1 MKRFVILTAAGVG
14 IALAACQRPAE
25 RTADA
30 GAPAPAASPAAAA
43 STAPAE
49 AAPAAPAEAA
59 PAAAP
64 GAGGPK
70 PVPAAAPRKPPAAKS
85 EPAAS
90 APATAPAAPPPAE
103 PEPTPTPKPAPTPK
117 PKIVAAGTSLPIVLE
132 QELSTKT
139 AKAEDPVV
147 ASLADDVVVDGEVL
161 LPKGA
166 EVHGSVVSS
175 VRSGRTKGRARIVVS
190 FGEIRV
196 NSTSYAIEATG
207 FDVTA
212 GSSKGKDAKI
222 AGGAAAAGV
231 LIGAIAGGGSGAVKG
246 GLIGGAAGGAAVLA
260 TRGVEVDLKAGTQY
274 KIELKKSLRV
284 R

>member
-1 MKRFVILTAAGVG
+1 MKRFAILAVVGCVG
-14 IALAACQRPAE
+14 IALAACQRPAT
-25 RTADA
+25 RTAEA
-30 GAPAPAASPAAAA
+30 GAPAPAASPAAGAA
-43 STAPAE
+43 
-49 AAPAAPAEAA
+49 AAPAEAT

-64 GAGGPK
+64 ATGASK
-70 PVPAAAPRKPPAAKS
+70 PAAAAPRTPAAEKSVPAAA
-85 EPAAS
+85 EPT
-90 APATAPAAPPPAE
+90 PATAPPVAAE
-103 PEPTPTPKPAPTPK
+103 PEPTPTPAPRPTPK

-132 QELSTKT
+132 QELTTKT
-139 AKAEDPVV
+139 ARAEDPVV

-175 VRSGRTKGRARIVVS
+175 VRSGRTKGRARIVVA
-190 FGEIRV
+190 FDEIRV
-196 NSTSYAIEATG
+196 NSTSYAIDATG

-222 AGGAAAAGV
+222 AGGAAAAGI
-231 LIGAIAGGGSGAVKG
+231 LIGGIAGGGSGALKG

>member
-1 MKRFVILTAAGVG
+1 MKRLLILAVACLGLVPV
-14 IALAACQRPAE
+14 ACQRPAE

-30 GAPAPAASPAAAA
+30 GAPSPAALAATPAVAA
-43 STAPAE
+43 SAMPAE
-49 AAPAAPAEAA
+49 AG

-64 GAGGPK
+64 AGGSPE
-70 PVPAAAPRKPPAAKS
+70 AAPSAAGASLPATSAPPAA
-85 EPAAS
+85 PVA
-90 APATAPAAPPPAE
+90 APAT
-103 PEPTPTPKPAPTPK
+103 PEPTPVPTPTPTPTPK
-117 PKIVAAGTSLPIVLE
+117 PKIVAAGTSLPILLE

-147 ASLADDVVVDGEVL
+147 ASLSEDVSVDGEVL

-166 EVHGSVVSS
+166 EVHGHVVSS
-175 VRSGRTKGRARIVVS
+175 VRSGRTQGRARIVVA
-190 FGEIRV
+190 FNEVRV
-196 NSTSYAIEATG
+196 NNKSYTIEATG

-222 AGGAAAAGV
+222 AGGAAGAGV
-231 LIGAIAGGGSGAVKG
+231 LIGAIAGGGSGALKG

-260 TRGVEVDLKAGTQY
+260 TRGVEVELKAGTAY
-274 KIELKKSLRV
+274 KIQLKKSLRV

>member
-1 MKRFVILTAAGVG
+1 MKPL
-14 IALAACQRPAE
+14 ALAALACVALVPVACQRPAE
-25 RTADA
+25 RTAA
-30 GAPAPAASPAAAA
+30 AASPSPSASPAAVAH
-43 STAPAE
+43 SGGPAE
-49 AAPAAPAEAA
+49 APLQPGTSRPTPSRAQAPVAATPH
-59 PAAAP
+59 
-64 GAGGPK
+64 G
-70 PVPAAAPRKPPAAKS
+70 APRAQATA
-85 EPAAS
+85 EPAA
-90 APATAPAAPPPAE
+90 TAPPEPPPA
-103 PEPTPTPKPAPTPK
+103 PEPTPVPTPK
-117 PKIVAAGTSLPIVLE
+117 PKVVPSGTALAIVLE

-139 AKAEDPVV
+139 ARPEDPVV
-147 ASLADDVVVDGEVL
+147 ASLADDVTVDGEVL

-175 VRSGRTKGRARIVVS
+175 VRSGRTKGRARIVVA
-190 FGEIRV
+190 FTEVRV
-196 NSTSYAIEATG
+196 NSRSYPIEATG

-260 TRGVEVDLKAGTQY
+260 TRGVEVELKAGSEY

>member
-1 MKRFVILTAAGVG
+1 V
-14 IALAACQRPAE
+14 ACQRPAE
-25 RTADA
+25 RAAAAAT
-30 GAPAPAASPAAAA
+30 PSPAASPAVAH
-43 STAPAE
+43 SGGPAE
-49 AAPAAPAEAA
+49 APLQPGTSRPTPSRAQAPVAATPHGA
-59 PAAAP
+59 PHAQATA
-64 GAGGPK
+64 
-70 PVPAAAPRKPPAAKS
+70 
-85 EPAAS
+85 EPAA
-90 APATAPAAPPPAE
+90 TAPPE
-103 PEPTPTPKPAPTPK
+103 PEPTSVPTPK
-117 PKIVAAGTSLPIVLE
+117 PKVVPSGTALAIVLE

-139 AKAEDPVV
+139 ARPEDPVV
-147 ASLADDVVVDGEVL
+147 ASLADDVRVDGEVL

-175 VRSGRTKGRARIVVS
+175 VRSGRTQGRAHIVVA
-190 FGEIRV
+190 FTEVRV
-196 NSTSYAIEATG
+196 NSRSYPIEATG

-260 TRGVEVDLKAGTQY
+260 TRGVEVELKAGSEY

>member
-1 MKRFVILTAAGVG
+1 MKPL
-14 IALAACQRPAE
+14 ALAALACVALVPVACQRPAD
-25 RTADA
+25 RTAA
-30 GAPAPAASPAAAA
+30 APSASASPAVAQ
-43 STAPAE
+43 SGGPAE
-49 AAPAAPAEAA
+49 ALHQPGTSRPAPSRGEPHASGTAHAAPHAQAA
-59 PAAAP
+59 VEPAAAP
-64 GAGGPK
+64 EPL
-70 PVPAAAPRKPPAAKS
+70 PTP
-85 EPAAS
+85 EPA
-90 APATAPAAPPPAE
+90 PV
-103 PEPTPTPKPAPTPK
+103 PTPK
-117 PKIVAAGTSLPIVLE
+117 PKLVPSGTALAIVLE

-139 AKAEDPVV
+139 ARPEDPVV
-147 ASLADDVVVDGEVL
+147 ASLADDVTVDGEVL
-161 LPKGA
+161 LPRGA

-175 VRSGRTKGRARIVVS
+175 VRSGRTQGRARIVVA
-190 FGEIRV
+190 FTEVRV
-196 NSTSYAIEATG
+196 NSRSYPIEATG

-260 TRGVEVDLKAGTQY
+260 TRGVEVELKAGSAY

>member
-1 MKRFVILTAAGVG
+1 MKRLAILVAFGCVG
-14 IALAACQRPAE
+14 IALAACQRPAT

-30 GAPAPAASPAAAA
+30 AAPAPAASPAAASA
-43 STAPAE
+43 
-49 AAPAAPAEAA
+49 AAPAEAT

-64 GAGGPK
+64 EAGASK
-70 PVPAAAPRKPPAAKS
+70 PTPAAAPRTPAAEKS
-85 EPAAS
+85 EPAAAAPS
-90 APATAPAAPPPAE
+90 PATAPPAPAE
-103 PEPTPTPKPAPTPK
+103 PEPTPTPAPRPTPK

-132 QELSTKT
+132 QELTTKT
-139 AKAEDPVV
+139 ARAEDPVV

-161 LPKGA
+161 LPGGA

-175 VRSGRTKGRARIVVS
+175 VRSGRTKGRARIVVA
-190 FGEIRV
+190 FDEIRV

-222 AGGAAAAGV
+222 AGGAAAAGI
-231 LIGAIAGGGSGAVKG
+231 LIGGIAGGGSGALKG

>member
-1 MKRFVILTAAGVG
+1 MKRIAILAAVGVVG
-14 IALAACQRPAE
+14 IALAACQRSAT

-30 GAPAPAASPAAAA
+30 AAPAPTASPKASPADG
-43 STAPAE
+43 AP
-49 AAPAAPAEAA
+49 APAAPAEAEA
-59 PAAAP
+59 SKPASAAALHTPAAE
-64 GAGGPK
+64 
-70 PVPAAAPRKPPAAKS
+70 RS
-85 EPAAS
+85 EPAA
-90 APATAPAAPPPAE
+90 AQPPATVAPAAPAE
-103 PEPTPTPKPAPTPK
+103 PESTPRPAPRPTPK
-117 PKIVAAGTSLPIVLE
+117 PKIVAAGTALAIVLE
-132 QELSTKT
+132 QELTTKT

-166 EVHGSVVSS
+166 EVHGSVLSS
-175 VRSGRTKGRARIVVS
+175 VRSGRTKGRARIVVA
-190 FGEIRV
+190 FDEIRV
-196 NSTSYAIEATG
+196 NSTSYAIDATG

-222 AGGAAAAGV
+222 AGGAAAAGI
-231 LIGAIAGGGSGAVKG
+231 LIGGIAGGGSGALKG

-274 KIELKKSLRV
+274 EIQLKKSLRV